1 MHIDLPLIFT
11 IERYSHY
18 FKVIVH
24 KEDIVGLLIR
34 YSQQYIEMGVVREP
48 GQKPRMAAVRK
59 YFMHN
64 PNMTE
69 WRFVIGQYEGLMRHI
84 EDSRYFTDR
93 YQIIDKGVNPVNK
106 VNIKVRDN
114 WVLRS
119 EQEEAREFALAPNF
133 QYDRIRLLAMPTG
146 TGKTVTSSF
155 VVADRGYRTVFMV
168 KAQYV
173 NKWIK
178 DIEEIYDVKKG
189 DILVVKG
196 SDALKCVIDQA
207 IHGELKAKFI
217 IISLTTYQLYMKLY
231 EHHGDDLSQL
241 EYNCTPD
248 DFYATIGAGTALYD
262 EVHESLHA
270 VFMTML
276 HTNVDFIL
284 SLSATVISRDP
295 VKSKVQSAMFPKV
308 TRFTKI
314 EMKKY
319 IHVYP
324 IGFSFKQDHLPR
336 IKITE
341 YGSTT
346 YSQVAYEQSIIR
358 NKHILHNYLEMVSDL
373 ADMVFVESRA
383 AGDRLAIYAGRVE
396 MCDLLL
402 AHMKRKFPHLTVR
415 RYCQK
420 DPYDNVMSSDIVVT
434 NLIKAGAA
442 LDITDLTTVIMT
454 NSIRSD
460 EANLQVL
467 GRLRELKDGRKTS
480 FYYFYCDQIKK
491 HWDYHTQKRD
501 LFRPKV
507 ATIKDMFYPHNV

>member
-1 MHIDLPLIFT
+1 MHIDLPLLFT

-18 FKVIVH
+18 FKIIVH
-24 KEDIVGLLIR
+24 KEDIVGLLLR
-34 YSQQYIEMGVVREP
+34 YSQQYVEMGIVREP
-48 GQKPRMAAVRK
+48 GQKPRMAPVRK

-64 PNMTE
+64 ENLTE
-69 WRFVIGQYEGLMRHI
+69 WRFHVGQYEALIKHI
-84 EDSRYFTDR
+84 EDSRYYVDR
-93 YQIIDKGVNPVNK
+93 YKIIDNETGTPVK
-106 VNIKVRDN
+106 MDISIKDG
-114 WVLRS
+114 WVLR
-119 EQEEAREFALAPNF
+119 EDQDEAREFALTRNF
-133 QYDRIRLLAMPTG
+133 EHDHTRLLAMPTG

-155 VVADRGYRTVFMV
+155 VVTDRGYRTVIMI
-168 KAQYV
+168 KSQYV

-178 DIEEIYDVKKG
+178 DIEEIYNTKKG
-189 DILVVKG
+189 DILVIRG

-207 IHGELKAKFI
+207 THGELTAKFI

-231 EHHGDDLSQL
+231 EHHGEDISEL

-248 DFYATIGAGTALYD
+248 DFYATIGAGTVLYD
-262 EVHESLHA
+262 EVHECLHA

-284 SLSATVISRDP
+284 ALSATVISRDP
-295 VKSKVQSAMFPKV
+295 VKSKVQLAMFPKV

-314 EMKKY
+314 EMRKY

-324 IGFSFKQDHLPR
+324 IGFSFKQEHLPR

-358 NKHILHNYLEMVSDL
+358 NKSILNGYLEMIADL
-373 ADMVFVESRA
+373 ADNVFIETRSE
-383 AGDRLAIYAGRVE
+383 GDRLAIYAGRVE
-396 MCDLLL
+396 MCDLILEF
-402 AHMKRKFPHLTVR
+402 MKRKFPHLKIR

-420 DPYDNVMSSDIVVT
+420 DPYDHVMTSDIVIT

-442 LDITDLTTVIMT
+442 LDIKDLTTVIMT

-480 FYYFYCDQIKK
+480 FFYLYCDQIKK

-507 ATIKDMFYPHNV
+507 SSIKDLFYPHNV